1 MADRSKTRSLKRSGR
16 FFWKLFAGN
25 ALLLIGVVGT
35 CVWLIV
41 GAFEDFYSE
50 DLHARLLTH
59 AQIVRHEVGERLTLE
74 HGKELDELAK
84 SVTRGEPGSLR
95 ITIIAADGTVLG
107 DSDADPRATE
117 NHSGRA
123 EVVEAL
129 RNGIGESTRWST
141 TVLQDMRY
149 LALAVGPKENPLG
162 VVRVA
167 LPVKSIL
174 ESTQAVRSM
183 FQRIAI
189 IALAAAVV
197 LALGLARTWSNRIAR
212 VTAAARSISR
222 GDLSAGA
229 SEAGGDEVAML
240 GRALNRM
247 RESLSVQLATID
259 GQRRTLENLLAQL
272 HEAVIVTDPSGG
284 VALINPAAAVLLG
297 LPQPDGGLGRLS
309 SSTGGGPQM
318 PAELRA
324 LMTLEPGAAAG
335 QVPPL
340 RLTVERN
347 GRPLTLLV
355 RASELAAPLFGG
367 EPGSTGRLLVLSD
380 VTELTRT
387 VQIKADFVA
396 NASHELRTPL
406 SAIRT
411 AVETLLSMDLS
422 SAGEAGRSMVGVID
436 RHSERLGDLVNDLLD
451 LSRIEAPAARFEP
464 EALEP
469 RRVLDDLYERYVGR
483 IAQKGLNWVP
493 EIDPDCQAIHANRQ
507 LLMLVLDNLVDNAIK
522 FTEEGGRIR
531 AAAQPFGDHVQLTIE
546 DDGCGIP
553 PQEQDRVFE
562 RFYQVERSRSGVRRG
577 TGLGLA
583 IVRHAVNAMNGRV
596 ELHSRLGKGTRIDV
610 WVPRSG
616 QRLPAGVPAE
626 SATGA

>member
-1 MADRSKTRSLKRSGR
+1 MAKKGKPGRRGR

-35 CVWLIV
+35 CLWLIV
-41 GAFEDFYSE
+41 GAFDDFYAE

-59 AQIVRHEVGERLTLE
+59 AQIIRHEVGEHLTFE
-74 HGKELDELAK
+74 HRQELDELAK
-84 SVTRGEPGSLR
+84 SVAKSEPGSVR
-95 ITIIAADGTVLG
+95 ITIIAVDGTVLG
-107 DSDADPRATE
+107 DSDADPAATE
-117 NHSGRA
+117 NHAGRV
-123 EVVEAL
+123 EVIEAL
-129 RNGIGESTRWST
+129 SSGVGESTRWSS
-141 TVLQDMRY
+141 TVHQDMKY
-149 LALAVGPKENPLG
+149 LALAVGPPDAPLG

-174 ESTQAVRSM
+174 ERTQAVRAM
-183 FQRIAI
+183 FQRIAV
-189 IALAAAVV
+189 IAGAAAVV

-212 VTAAARSISR
+212 VTAAARSISK
-222 GDLSAGA
+222 GDLSASA
-229 SEAGGDEVAML
+229 SEAGNDEVATL

-247 RESLSVQLATID
+247 RESLAGQLATID

-272 HEAVIVTDPSGG
+272 HEGVIVTDQAGD
-284 VALINPAAAVLLG
+284 VALINPAAAAMLG

-309 SSTGGGPQM
+309 AGTSECRELPVQLRTLLTPGSGP
-318 PAELRA
+318 
-324 LMTLEPGAAAG
+324 TSG
-335 QVPPL
+335 QVQQE
-340 RLTVERN
+340 RLTIERS
-347 GRPLTLLV
+347 GRPLTLLA
-355 RASELAAPLFGG
+355 RASELTVPLFGG
-367 EPGSTGRLLVLSD
+367 AAASTGRLLVLTD

-422 SAGEAGRSMVGVID
+422 SAGEEERSLVGVID
-436 RHSERLGDLVNDLLD
+436 RHSERLGALVNDLLD
-451 LSRIEAPAARFEP
+451 LSRIESPSARFEP
-464 EALEP
+464 EALDP
-469 RRVLDDLYERYVGR
+469 QGVLDDVYERFAGR
-483 IAQKGLNWVP
+483 IAQKGLTWVP
-493 EIDPDCQAIHANRQ
+493 EINPACPAVFANRQ

-522 FTEEGGRIR
+522 FTEEGGSIR
-531 AAAQPFGDHVQLTIE
+531 AAARPFGDQVQLTIE

-610 WVPRSG
+610 WVPRS
-616 QRLPAGVPAE
+616 AE
-626 SATGA
+626 ILASSQSRSASVNP